1 MTKPPVAIKDA
12 DVTLLASLMKDPA
25 DAVDAHKAAG
35 TFTPTLAKSV
45 AGYLKNV
52 ATYGGKANTALAA
65 GDPVMF
71 YDHLANLEGGMQA
84 WPLTVKAGAKVS
96 VVVYAGGT
104 GTPIS
109 GVASTLLKIQS
120 WLSYLY

>member
-1 MTKPPVAIKDA
+1 MKKIIMALAALACSTTALAMTKPPQAIKDA

-71 YDHLANLEGGMQA
+71 YDHLANLELNKQRACKRLANCRDDGREIR
-84 WPLTVKAGAKVS
+84 P
-96 VVVYAGGT
+96 
-104 GTPIS
+104 
-109 GVASTLLKIQS
+109 GV
-120 WLSYLY
+120 

>member
-1 MTKPPVAIKDA
+1 MA
-12 DVTLLASLMKDPA
+12 DGGTQLLLILLAGL
-25 DAVDAHKAAG
+25 AG
-35 TFTPTLAKSV
+35 AIIWNLATWLWGLPSSSSHALFGGLIGSSIAGLGFTGV
-45 AGYLKNV
+45 NWM
-52 ATYGGKANTALAA
+52 
-65 GDPVMF
+65 GDGTKLDGVLDLIPS
-71 YDHLANLEGGMQA
+71 
-84 WPLTVKAGAKVS
+84 AKVS